1 MRHDR
6 SRRRMSMRDR
16 EIMYGLL
23 LVTGIVLLIAMIM
36 LLYTA
41 PS

>member
-1 MRHDR
+1 MKHAR
-6 SRRRMSMRDR
+6 SRRRMSNRDR
-16 EIMYGLL
+16 EVMYGLL
-23 LVTGIVLLIAMIM
+23 LVTGIVLLVAMVM

>member
-1 MRHDR
+1 
-6 SRRRMSMRDR
+6 MSDRDR
-16 EIMYGLL
+16 EVMYGLL
-23 LVTGIVLLIAMIM
+23 LVTGIVLLVAMVM